1 VAQALLVPLPV
12 VVLPVAKG
20 PVKVWAGGV
29 KSVANKVAKS
39 VANKVANKVVNKAVV
54 ESAGWPARC
63 TAFRIQSGFSFGIG
77 SALLHRDGSTTRMP
91 ATARPS
97 PLGFTTNRW

>member
-1 VAQALLVPLPV
+1 M
-12 VVLPVAKG
+12 
-20 PVKVWAGGV
+20 
-29 KSVANKVAKS
+29 ANKVANKAVKS
-39 VANKVANKVVNKAVV
+39 VANKVANKAANKAV